1 MSAAAPALRIL
12 LADDHDLIRLEMR
25 ELLEQV
31 AGWQVA
37 GEARDGRQAID
48 LALRLRPDVA
58 VLDLSMPGIGGLD
71 VARRIRTG
79 SPATEI
85 LICTMHEGDEIMRTI
100 AGVGARGLLLKSDA
114 PRQIVAAVRAVS
126 CHQPYFAPQTTEAAD
141 SLFSRN
147 V

>member
-1 MSAAAPALRIL
+1 MDPAISPDLRIL

-37 GEARDGRQAID
+37 GEAQDGHQAIE

-58 VLDLSMPGIGGLD
+58 VVDLSMPGIGGLE
-71 VARRIRTG
+71 VARRIRAG

-85 LICTMHEGDEIMRTI
+85 LICTMHEGDEVARTI
-100 AGVGARGLLLKSDA
+100 VGAGARGLLLKSEA

-126 CHQPYFAPQTTEAAD
+126 RHQPYFDRQATSA
-141 SLFSRN
+141 